1 MLCRR
6 VPVMAVVVLLHGLVL
21 AFVWLACDEI
31 PRRDDVVL
39 QVELFSPPAPAR
51 EPRNPAPLPVRLTVP
66 MHDVLIDHL
75 PAVRIAVAEEAPVST
90 AKTAPAPTV
99 PDQAITPMLGAEL
112 AVQCP
117 DRTAPRYPVE
127 AKRRR
132 EQGEVRLRVELDESG
147 RIDSVSIV
155 ESSGSPRL
163 DQAARTAIESWH
175 CRPAQKD
182 GHAVRAVALQSLDF
196 VLERR

>member
-1 MLCRR
+1 
-6 VPVMAVVVLLHGLVL
+6 MAVVVLLHGLVL
-21 AFVWLACDEI
+21 AFVWFARLEI
-31 PRRDDVVL
+31 PHPDDVVL
-39 QVELFSPPAPAR
+39 QVELFSPPAPALK
-51 EPRNPAPLPVRLTVP
+51 PLAPLRVRLTVP
-66 MHDVLIDHL
+66 VQAILVDRL
-75 PAVRIAVAEEAPVST
+75 PAIQIPAAEEAPAPAAAT
-90 AKTAPAPTV
+90 GPAPTL
-99 PDQAITPMLGAEL
+99 PSQAITQTLGAEL

-117 DRTAPRYPVE
+117 DRTAPRYPLE
-127 AKRRR
+127 AKRQR

-155 ESSGSPRL
+155 SSSGSPRL
-163 DQAARTAIESWH
+163 DQAARAAIESWH